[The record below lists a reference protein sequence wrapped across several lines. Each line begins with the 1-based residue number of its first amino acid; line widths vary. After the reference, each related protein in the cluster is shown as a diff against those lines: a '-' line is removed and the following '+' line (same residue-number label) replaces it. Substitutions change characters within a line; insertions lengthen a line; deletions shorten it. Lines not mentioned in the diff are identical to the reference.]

1 MFYPNYPNFMPNYG
15 QTVNPY
21 NPLPQ
26 ENTIQTIKQ
35 NNPSVNC
42 YFVNDKAE
50 MQGINVMPGTVYIG
64 INKKSNE
71 VYIRSWNNDGNIDF
85 NTFSKIENNQEVS
98 ETKQIL
104 QRLDKI
110 EEKLNERSVAN
121 GAKSNDERSVGKQ
134 SDDEYVQ
141 ANDARKNKRTADTNL
156 TQCRSI

>member
-1 MFYPNYPNFMPNYG
+1 MFYPNYLNFMPNYG

-21 NPLPQ
+21 NPLSQ

-42 YFVNDKAE
+42 YFVNDKGE
-50 MQGINVMPGTVYIG
+50 MQGINIMPGTVYIG

-110 EEKLNERSVAN
+110 EEKLNEQSVAN
-121 GAKSNDERSVGKQ
+121 GIKSNDERSVRKQ

-141 ANDARKNKRTADTNL
+141 ANDARKNKKTADTNL
-156 TQCRSI
+156 A

>member
-1 MFYPNYPNFMPNYG
+1 MFYSNYPNFMPNYG

-42 YFVNDKAE
+42 YFVNDKTE

-85 NTFSKIENNQEVS
+85 NTFSKIENNQ
-98 ETKQIL
+98 
-104 QRLDKI
+104 
-110 EEKLNERSVAN
+110 
-121 GAKSNDERSVGKQ
+121 
-134 SDDEYVQ
+134 
-141 ANDARKNKRTADTNL
+141 
-156 TQCRSI
+156 

>member
-1 MFYPNYPNFMPNYG
+1 MFYSNYPNFMPNYG

-50 MQGINVMPGTVYIG
+50 MQGINIMPGTVYIG

-121 GAKSNDERSVGKQ
+121 GVKSNDERSVRKQ
-134 SDDEYVQ
+134 SDDECVQ

-156 TQCRSI
+156 A

>member
-1 MFYPNYPNFMPNYG
+1 MFYPNYLNFMPNYG

-21 NPLPQ
+21 NPLSQ

-121 GAKSNDERSVGKQ
+121 GVKSNDERSVRKQ
-134 SDDEYVQ
+134 SDDECVQ

-156 TQCRSI
+156 A